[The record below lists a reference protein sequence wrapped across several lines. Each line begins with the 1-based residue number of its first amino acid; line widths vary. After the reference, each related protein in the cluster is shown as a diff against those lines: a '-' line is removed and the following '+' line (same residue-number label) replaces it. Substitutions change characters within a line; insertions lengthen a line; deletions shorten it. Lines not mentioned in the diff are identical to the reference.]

1 MEVGKSEAKEEVCSM
16 EVENVDYMEVDRE
29 IHQENLAKLDA
40 MSKEEIMEEQRK
52 LLETL
57 GNT

>member
-1 MEVGKSEAKEEVCSM
+1 MEEDEESCTCEMDVQD
-16 EVENVDYMEVDRE
+16 VDYMDVGRE

-40 MSKEEIMEEQRK
+40 MSKEEIMEERRK

-57 GNT
+57 GNM